1 MNENE
6 TTMST
11 VKEPGVIYADRVSNL
26 VRLSALAVTGL
37 VLISS
42 SCFGGGEDDAQ
53 TPEDETTTS
62 ETLASPTTT
71 LPTLTDPAPQPE
83 PPQSATRTTQ
93 ITTTTSILPEPL
105 SPSPSPPTTQAS
117 DPSCPSRPDE
127 SANYPYEVQAGDTLW
142 FLATCFGV
150 SIDAIVEA
158 SSVENPNLIQPGD
171 NLLIPPASN

>member
-6 TTMST
+6 TTIST

-71 LPTLTDPAPQPE
+71 LPTLTAPAPQPE
-83 PPQSATRTTQ
+83 PPQAPQPTQ
-93 ITTTTSILPEPL
+93 TTTTTSILPEPL